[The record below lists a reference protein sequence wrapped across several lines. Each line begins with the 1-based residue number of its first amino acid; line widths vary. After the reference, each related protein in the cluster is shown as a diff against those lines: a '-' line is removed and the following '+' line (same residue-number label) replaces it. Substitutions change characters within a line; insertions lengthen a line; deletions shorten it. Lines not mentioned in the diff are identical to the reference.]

1 VGDNID
7 KKVESEVEASLA
19 ERGLVEIEGDGL
31 YDRYLLALG
40 LLIATIL
47 AFAFS
52 GDGKTGR
59 LISVLI
65 EGVTLIVILRSSR
78 VRKRTFVVASLV
90 VGVAMAGSVIAVLT
104 TDAQFGKGGPALVGA
119 LLAVLG
125 PPVIIR
131 RLLAHHQIDL
141 TTVAGALCVYLLA
154 GILFAYIFAAVGD
167 ISGNPF
173 FVQQTSANG
182 VDFVYFSFV
191 TLATLGYG
199 DLTARGDLGRMLS
212 VTEAILGQLYLVSA
226 VALLVANLGRSR
238 TVAVPTRSSGARV
251 APREPR
257 ARRPQAPG
265 SPAPGS
271 SGPET

>member
-1 VGDNID
+1 VGDDTDTN
-7 KKVESEVEASLA
+7 VEGQVEEDLA
-19 ERGLVEIEGDGL
+19 ERGLLEVEGDGL

-40 LLIATIL
+40 LLIVTIL
-47 AFAFS
+47 AFSFS

-59 LISVLI
+59 LVTVLV

-78 VRKRTFVVASLV
+78 VRKRTFLLATGIIAASML
-90 VGVAMAGSVIAVLT
+90 GSVIAVIT
-104 TDAQFGKGGPALVGA
+104 TDVQFGRGGPELVGA
-119 LLAVLG
+119 MLALLG
-125 PPVIIR
+125 PPVIVR
-131 RLLAHHQIDL
+131 RLLTHHQIDL

-154 GILFAYIFAAVGD
+154 GILFAYVFAAVGD
-167 ISGNPF
+167 LSGDPF

-226 VALLVANLGRSR
+226 VALLVANLGRTR
-238 TVAVPTRSSGARV
+238 TVAVPARGSGPRV
-251 APREPR
+251 APRETR
-257 ARRPQAPG
+257 ARRQSQPG
-265 SPAPGS
+265 SPG
-271 SGPET
+271 SGP

>member
-1 VGDNID
+1 MSGEHI
-7 KKVESEVEASLA
+7 EQGLEA
-19 ERGLVEIEGDGL
+19 RGLIDVEGDGL
-31 YDRYLLALG
+31 YDRYLG
-40 LLIATIL
+40 LLIAVII

-52 GDGKTGR
+52 GDGNVGR
-59 LISVLI
+59 LVSVVL
-65 EGVTLIVILRSSR
+65 EGLTLLVILRSSR
-78 VRKRTFVVASLV
+78 VHQRVLLAASILVGLALIACVVAILLDDT
-90 VGVAMAGSVIAVLT
+90 AGRRGPVFLGAVL
-104 TDAQFGKGGPALVGA
+104 AIV
-119 LLAVLG
+119 G
-125 PPVIIR
+125 PPAIVR
-131 RLLAHHQIDL
+131 RLLSHHTIDL

-154 GILFAYIFAAVGD
+154 GILFAYVFAAVGD

-173 FVQQTSANG
+173 FAQQTTANG

-238 TVAVPTRSSGARV
+238 TVAVPTRSGSRV

-257 ARRPQAPG
+257 ARRSQ
-265 SPAPGS
+265 SPGS
-271 SGPET
+271 SGPAP